1 MKLKQHTKLSIIV
14 IVIAAV
20 LLELTTAV
28 QYFTTR
34 QGISEQ
40 LTEKA
45 QRDLNES
52 VRIAK
57 IKQEVEHAVDS
68 ALPDIR
74 DELNGIDIDTLQQL
88 LYNLLVS
95 QRQIV
100 GVSIAFEP
108 GYIPPNILAQVEDS
122 SDYKDQLGV
131 YLYEEEEDIYN
142 DNSLDIHLHKEI
154 MDFDY
159 TERLWYSKAVNGNCL
174 TKSGMAGFWSEP
186 YEGNINF
193 LLMCSYSRCVLD
205 SIGKPVAVI
214 AADVPLREL
223 SAMATQ
229 LMENQHRSL
238 ISVIALHIVGLLA
251 LAFIIHR
258 SVKNIR
264 RLQAATIEKERIASE
279 LSVARDIQQSM
290 IPKTFPGYPDRDD
303 LELFASLTP
312 AREVGGDFYD
322 FIITDNRIYFCIGD
336 VSGKGVP
343 AALLMTVTRSL
354 FRTEAGRIAHSM
366 SAGQAVAIVQAMNH
380 IIYDEQ
386 SSGFFATMFVGV
398 LDLTTGHLDYCNA
411 GHEAPIIIGDQ
422 IMALPVLPNLPVGA
436 LPDWA
441 YEGQEATISAGN
453 TIFLYTDGLTEATN
467 ERGEFL
473 TRQRVRELAQQA
485 QGSSTRQVI
494 ELMENSV
501 RQHAGKALQNDDITL
516 MALQWHDRHLNLKAD
531 LTELSR
537 MKDFVLNA
545 AERAGLSTKEAKRL
559 RLAVEEAVT
568 NVIQYAYDDT
578 TNSNIEAAVSLTTHN
593 DSDALSIIVTDQGR
607 PFDPTK
613 APMADTSIPADQ
625 RPEGGLGILLMHQM
639 SDSMEYRREAGRN
652 KLTIK
657 KNKS

>member
-34 QGISEQ
+34 QGISKQ

-45 QRDLNES
+45 QRDLNGS

-57 IKQEVEHAVDS
+57 IKQEVENAVATS
-68 ALPDIR
+68 LPDIKR
-74 DELNGIDIDTLQQL
+74 ELAEIDIASLEDL
-88 LYNLLVS
+88 LFKLLVS

-100 GVSIAFEP
+100 GVSIGFVP
-108 GYIPPNILAQVEDS
+108 GYVPGNILARMD
-122 SDYKDQLGV
+122 DANNHKDQLGI
-131 YLYEEEEDIYN
+131 YIYEEEEDIYN
-142 DNSLDIHLHKEI
+142 EDSTNIQLQKEI

-159 TERLWYSKAVNGNCL
+159 TKRLWYSKVINGHHV
-174 TKSGMAGFWSEP
+174 TKSGMDGYWSEP
-186 YEGNINF
+186 YEGNINYV
-193 LLMCSYSRCVLD
+193 LMCSYSRCLHD
-205 SIGKPVAVI
+205 SLGNAVAVI

-229 LMENQHRSL
+229 LIENQHRSIL
-238 ISVIALHIVGLLA
+238 GVIVLHIIGLLV

-258 SVKNIR
+258 SVKSIR
-264 RLQAATIEKERIASE
+264 RLQAATLEKERIASE
-279 LSVARDIQQSM
+279 LSVAHDIQQSM

-322 FIITDNRIYFCIGD
+322 FILNGNQLYFCIGD

-354 FRTEAGRIAHSM
+354 FRTEAGRVDPGVTS
-366 SAGQAVAIVQAMNH
+366 GQAATIVQSMNQT
-380 IIYDEQ
+380 IYDEQ
-386 SSGFFATMFVGV
+386 SSGYFATMFVGV
-398 LDLTTGHLDYCNA
+398 LNLTTGQLDYCNA
-411 GHEAPIIIGDQ
+411 GHEAPIIIGKQ
-422 IMALPVLPNLPVGA
+422 IVALPVIPNLPVGA
-436 LPDWA
+436 LPDWEF
-441 YEGQEATISAGN
+441 EGQQATINSDD
-453 TIFLYTDGLTEATN
+453 TLFLYTDGLTEATD
-467 ERGEFL
+467 EKGRFL

-485 QGSSTRQVI
+485 QGLAPQQVV
-494 ELMENSV
+494 ELMEKHV
-501 RQHAGKALQNDDITL
+501 REHVGKAEQNDDVTL
-516 MALQWHDRHLNLKAD
+516 MALKWHNHHLNLKAD
-531 LTELSR
+531 LAELPR

-545 AERAGLSTKEAKRL
+545 AAQAGLSNKEAKRL

-568 NVIQYAYDDT
+568 NVIQYAYNDPS
-578 TNSNIEAAVSLTTHN
+578 SNNAHPMVTISSYT
-593 DSDALSIIVTDQGR
+593 DSDALSITITDQGA

-613 APMADTSIPADQ
+613 APMADTNIPADQ

-639 SDSMEYRREAGRN
+639 SDNLEYSREADCN
-652 KLTIK
+652 ILTIK
-657 KNKS
+657 KNK